1 MGVTKKDMMNKLR
14 MIEYDFLIDLM
25 GEKKICSRTLL
36 VGEVCRVDPNLIGI
50 KLSWIEERINNRSV
64 FLS

>member
-25 GEKKICSRTLL
+25 GEKKKIVAELY
-36 VGEVCRVDPNLIGI
+36 
-50 KLSWIEERINNRSV
+50 
-64 FLS
+64 

>member
-25 GEKKICSRTLL
+25 GEKKNCSRTLL

-50 KLSWIEERINNRSV
+50 KT
-64 FLS
+64 